1 MGATGPNVSSCAS
14 CMSVLA
20 PTSTEGWKKHPPRER
35 ARPPPTT
42 TSPPFD
48 KASETC
54 CSTCVLCVCVCVWGG
69 GNRRLK
75 LISIRI
81 LPLSCSS
88 LTNLMQGWFI
98 NEWPLVHSLL
108 EGVTLFQLG
117 HHLSQ
122 LLHIAIMYTTLN

>member
-1 MGATGPNVSSCAS
+1 M
-14 CMSVLA
+14 LLYL
-20 PTSTEGWKKHPPRER
+20 
-35 ARPPPTT
+35 
-42 TSPPFD
+42 
-48 KASETC
+48 
-54 CSTCVLCVCVCVWGG
+54 CVVCVCVCVGG
-69 GNRRLK
+69 GGGGGGGRRLK

-88 LTNLMQGWFI
+88 LTNLMHGWFI

-117 HHLSQ
+117 HHSSQ